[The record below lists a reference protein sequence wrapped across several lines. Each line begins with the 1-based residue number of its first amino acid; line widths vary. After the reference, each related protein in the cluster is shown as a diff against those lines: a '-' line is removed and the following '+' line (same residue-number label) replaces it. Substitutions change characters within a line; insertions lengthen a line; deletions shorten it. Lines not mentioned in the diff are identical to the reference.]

1 MCYPASV
8 PSKLPV
14 LLAVGSSLALLA
26 ASPPARADASAWLYV
41 GGGAMV
47 WKQGDSFKSL
57 AAAGGTK
64 DTSSFNANGMMTIDV
79 GAGTRPDARFIFGG
93 LFRIQPLFNN
103 GVDLAMLARV
113 CTRGFQGADWGLAL
127 DVGPY
132 LRAWGPLK
140 GGGFMGGL
148 SLGSPLGFTLALQTE
163 VGNDRAVALGATLG
177 IDLLRLTVYRK
188 TLGSWWQN
196 PAPDPGAHPGTATSG
211 ASLRF

>member
-8 PSKLPV
+8 PSKLPA

-47 WKQGDSFKSL
+47 WKQGDAASL
-57 AAAGGTK
+57 RATGAT
-64 DTSSFNANGMMTIDV
+64 DTSSFGANGMMTIDV

-93 LFRIQPLFNN
+93 LFRIQPLFKN
-103 GVDLAMLARV
+103 GADLAMLARV
-113 CTRGFQGADWGLAL
+113 CTRGFQVADWGLAL

-132 LRAWGPLK
+132 LRTWGPLK

-148 SLGSPLGFTLALQTE
+148 SLGAPLGFTLALQTE
-163 VGNDRAVALGATLG
+163 VGSSQAVAVGATLG

-196 PAPDPGAHPGTATSG
+196 PAPDPGARSGTATSG
-211 ASLRF
+211 SSLHF